1 MKFAKTMARK
11 AKRASDATKSYFG
24 FSVGNNGPYDDGQA
38 HQASADTGQMRAKI
52 QRAFD
57 V

>member
-1 MKFAKTMARK
+1 MNFAKIVARK

-24 FSVGNNGPYDDGQA
+24 FSVGNSGPFDDGQA
-38 HQASADTGQMRAKI
+38 HQTSADAGQMRAKI
-52 QRAFD
+52 KRAFD

>member
-1 MKFAKTMARK
+1 MNIVKIMAHK

-24 FSVGNNGPYDDGQA
+24 FSVGNSGSFDDGQT
-38 HQASADTGQMRAKI
+38 HQTAADAGQMRAKI
-52 QRAFD
+52 KRAFD

>member
-1 MKFAKTMARK
+1 MNFAKTMARK

-24 FSVGNNGPYDDGQA
+24 FSVGTSGPYDEGQPN
-38 HQASADTGQMRAKI
+38 QASADAGQMRAKI

>member
-1 MKFAKTMARK
+1 MSFEKTMARK
-11 AKRASDATKSYFG
+11 AKRASHATKSYFG
-24 FSVGNNGPYDDGQA
+24 FSVGDSGPFDDGQA
-38 HQASADTGQMRAKI
+38 HQASADAGQMRAKI